1 MASPMTGLTF
11 EPLLPARY
19 VLLIAVLAAP
29 ALAWCGWRSS
39 AAAPRGR
46 RLWLAA
52 LRVVASLAAIAL
64 LLNPGRMVHDESQA
78 GRPVVA
84 VLLDA
89 SASMAVPD
97 AGGETRL
104 AAARRSARKLAGR
117 LPEDCDLRFLAFDA
131 QARAIEAADLER
143 LEPVGTGTDLAAA
156 VEGALDRYGRSL
168 EAAVIFSDG
177 IQVAAADPLAAA
189 RRARAAQVALLPAA
203 LGGRV
208 EPPDVAVTAPG
219 GRRTAFLGQQ
229 LRIDAEVSA
238 RNIPPLALGVELLQD
253 GQALER
259 KELSLTAGS
268 VRRVSF
274 EVAART
280 PGFQIYQIRVA
291 SFPGEVDRANNSCTV
306 GAVVIDAKMRVL
318 LLEGNPSWD
327 SKFLVQALR
336 ADPHVEL
343 RSIFRLAQGRFFCV
357 ESASGKYYS
366 GGENTAFPATRAALE
381 AYDLVILGRNVEY
394 FISPEQAALLR
405 AFVAERGGGLILAR
419 GKPYAGELAE
429 LAELEPVAWAQP
441 TSGEA
446 RLVPTERGNALPFFQ
461 PVSGGDF
468 AALSPQLPA
477 IMGGQGVER
486 VKPFCDVLA
495 RAQRVAGA
503 APAARPVGDKAAGEE
518 APPAIV
524 VRRFGMGTVCL
535 VNAEG
540 LWKWAFL
547 PPAKKELAEFYPHFW
562 GQLLR
567 WVAGNGDFLP
577 GQDFLFRSSA
587 AVVAPGQPFRLTI
600 AARQDQLENYR
611 PRILIKRGA
620 ADVQELAPGASA
632 GEAAAWSAACAL
644 DAPGEYR
651 AVLVNNTGRPATM
664 EIPLTVTARR
674 GESDELS
681 ADPALLARM
690 AAASDGQAGGAEAAA
705 EFLTR
710 RLAERSA
717 RTEGQHRF
725 QPLWDRAAVL
735 LLIALAMGA
744 EWALRRRGGLL

>member
-1 MASPMTGLTF
+1 MAGLTC
-11 EPLLPARY
+11 EPLLPVRY
-19 VLLIAVLAAP
+19 VALIAVLAAP

-46 RLWLAA
+46 RLLLAA
-52 LRVVASLAAIAL
+52 LRVAAALAAVGL
-64 LLNPGRMVHDESQA
+64 LLNPGRLVRAGSAA

-84 VLLDA
+84 LLVDT

-97 AGGETRL
+97 AAGGPRL
-104 AAARRSARKLAGR
+104 AAAREAARKLAGR
-117 LPEDCDLRFLAFDA
+117 LPADCDVRFLAFDL
-131 QARAIEAADLER
+131 QARAVEAAELER
-143 LEPVGTGTDLAAA
+143 LTPTGAGTDLAAA
-156 VEGALDRYGRSL
+156 VEGALDRFGRPL
-168 EAAVIFSDG
+168 EAAALFTDG

-189 RRARAAQVALLPAA
+189 RRARAARVALLPVV

-208 EPPDVAVTAPG
+208 EPPDVALAAPG

-229 LRIDAEVSA
+229 LRIDAEVAA
-238 RNIPPLALGVELLQD
+238 RNIPPMTLGVELLQD
-253 GQALER
+253 GKVLDR
-259 KELSLTAGS
+259 KEVNLSAGS
-268 VRRVSF
+268 VQRVGF
-274 EVAART
+274 EVGARQT
-280 PGFQIYQIRVA
+280 GFQAYQVRVA
-291 SFPGEVDRANNSCTV
+291 SFPGEVDRANNACTV
-306 GAVVIDAKMRVL
+306 GAVVIDAKMRAL
-318 LLEGNPSWD
+318 LIEGNPSWD

-357 ESASGKYYS
+357 ESASGKYYG

-381 AYDLVILGRNVEY
+381 VYDLVILGRNVEY

-419 GKPYAGELAE
+419 GKPYAGEMPE
-429 LAELEPVAWAQP
+429 LAELEPVVWAQP
-441 TSGEA
+441 VAGEA
-446 RLVPTERGNALPFFQ
+446 RLAPTERGNALPFFQ

-468 AALSPQLPA
+468 AALSPKLPP
-477 IMGGQGVER
+477 IRSGQGVER

-495 RAQRVAGA
+495 RAQPVAAAAGPGGGA
-503 APAARPVGDKAAGEE
+503 AGDEG
-518 APPAIV
+518 APPAVV

-547 PPAKKELAEFYPHFW
+547 PASKKELAEVYPHFW

-600 AARQDQLENYR
+600 AARQDQLEDYR

-620 ADVQELAPGASA
+620 ADVLELAPGASA

-644 DAPGEYR
+644 EAPGDYR

-674 GESDELS
+674 GESDDLS
-681 ADPALLARM
+681 ADPDLLARM
-690 AAASDGQAGGAEAAA
+690 AAASDGQALGAEAAA
-705 EFLTR
+705 DFLRR

-717 RTEGQHRF
+717 RTEGQSRF
-725 QPLWDRAAVL
+725 QPLWDRAAVFL
-735 LLIALAMGA
+735 VIALTMGV
-744 EWALRRRGGLL
+744 EWAIRRRGGLL